1 MGIAWNSDDF
11 CKMQQKANKSK
22 GMSLDAGWQIRI
34 ECVGLT
40 NNGKFPLQHT
50 GRGKTNHRNLI

>member
-34 ECVGLT
+34 
-40 NNGKFPLQHT
+40 
-50 GRGKTNHRNLI
+50 